1 MSSTNPSG
9 IILFAKLEEIYN
21 EREENE
27 NYKKTKEKINEIIN
41 FKYKD
46 SYSGYSNTFHDEIVN
61 TINYFIEFL
70 NNKITN
76 NENIGNYKLYL
87 EKKILKIF
95 EKILSLQKLVNLINI
110 ECEEIKIKECTEKL
124 FINFKIYINNLKS
137 AIGFYADKISVK
149 DNKNLSRTNIKDSWI
164 SITTKEFENL
174 RDFNINLENK
184 STTYWLLCIKDSIL
198 DYEGNSVDNIDFK
211 GNVVFTIKGNIE
223 QEWVKCKN
231 NIIIDYNSE
240 AVQNDRVTPS
250 EHNPFSGSNSN
261 PFNLNNYNN
270 ILITG
275 FGPSA
280 SGKSFLI
287 NKLLNDLITNG
298 EKILNLSSDSNSN
311 PPGIKIGQKYISKIT
326 ISIDGE
332 IFRDN
337 CISYNFVLLTAH
349 LLGSAGYL
357 NADKSTISS
366 VEVVTTLVRKKFSR
380 NQTISSISLL
390 NSSELKNNFKD
401 YLCNDNGPNIKVFKG
416 KYNIYLP
423 DTLSS
428 SEFSN
433 EDINTWKNLNKPELD
448 KFIIGMMIYQTL
460 EETNNSKGT
469 KISGTQR
476 GIESGKKYNPSN
488 YNKSMENGIQSLKEL
503 KDNSLFRLIILN
515 SGGKINRMGGL
526 KKSIS
531 IAFTDNE
538 TVYDSLA
545 GDISKNIEFYTTT
558 TKGNSKSSSIK
569 NFMTPKVFNANIN
582 LQLLESAGETIL
594 LGGSSRKKL
603 TKKKNKKYNFK
614 KNTQKN
620 KIIKKSRTKKVSKL
634 HKRLSKNKFIK
645 KSRTKKVSKL
655 YKRKSVKK

>member
-1 MSSTNPSG
+1 MSSTNPHG
-9 IILFAKLEEIYN
+9 IIFFDKLKEIYN
-21 EREENE
+21 GIEKNE
-27 NYKKTKEKINEIIN
+27 NYKKTIEKINEIIK
-41 FKYKD
+41 FTYKD
-46 SYSGYSNTFHDEIVN
+46 SYSKYSNTFNDEIVN

-110 ECEEIKIKECTEKL
+110 ECEEIKIEECTKKL
-124 FINFKIYINNLKS
+124 FINFKSYINYLKLT
-137 AIGFYADKISVK
+137 IGFYADKISVK
-149 DNKNLSRTNIKDSWI
+149 DNKKLLNKLSQNTNIENNWI
-164 SITTKEFENL
+164 SITNEKFIKLRDLYINFEN
-174 RDFNINLENK
+174 E
-184 STTYWLLCIKDSIL
+184 STIYWLLCIKDSIL
-198 DYEGNSVDNIDFK
+198 DYEGNSVDDINFK
-211 GNVVFTIKGNIE
+211 GNVVFTINGNIE
-223 QEWVKCKN
+223 EEWEKCKN

-240 AVQNDRVTPS
+240 AVQNDRVTPR

-298 EKILNLSSDSNSN
+298 EKILNSPSDSNSN
-311 PPGIKIGQKYISKIT
+311 PPGIKIGKKYISKIT

-349 LLGSAGYL
+349 LLGKAGYL

-366 VEVVTTLVRKKFSR
+366 VEFVTTLVKKNFSR
-380 NQTISSISLL
+380 NRTFSSISLL
-390 NSSELKNNFKD
+390 NSSELKKNFKD
-401 YLCNDNGPNIKVFKG
+401 YLCNQLGPNIKVFKG

-428 SEFSN
+428 SEFS
-433 EDINTWKNLNKPELD
+433 DDHINTWKNLNKPKLE

-460 EETNNSKGT
+460 EETHNSKGT

-488 YNKSMENGIQSLKEL
+488 YIKSMENGIQSLKEL

-515 SGGKINRMGGL
+515 SGGKFNKRIGTE
-526 KKSIS
+526 KKSVS

-545 GDISKNIEFYTTT
+545 GDISKNIEFYTTNT
-558 TKGNSKSSSIK
+558 IGDNKSPSIT
-569 NFMTPKVFNANIN
+569 NFMTPEVFNDTID
-582 LQLLESAGETIL
+582 LQLLERAGETIL
-594 LGGSSRKKL
+594 LGGGSRKKL

-634 HKRLSKNKFIK
+634 
-645 KSRTKKVSKL
+645 